1 MMVFIRRY
9 VMGRLRLFENLA
21 RVKYFICF
29 KIVSTMNGINS
40 YLCTTVLGPTP
51 ITCFACPVL
60 ITCIHTCIMCIVK
73 IYVHCIDVYKWMLC
87 LDKRSYL
94 AV

>member
-21 RVKYFICF
+21 RVKYFIYF

-60 ITCIHTCIMCIVK
+60 ISCITYLYNVYCKDICPLYRCIQV
-73 IYVHCIDVYKWMLC
+73 DVM
-87 LDKRSYL
+87 SG
-94 AV
+94 